1 MTKFILHGGGS
12 KKWNAAE
19 RLENYQGVTKIL
31 TSGFH
36 SPVKVL
42 LVYFARLPEF
52 WDEKFVEDEV
62 NFSKEVT
69 GLDCTLEV
77 ANPDPKLFEE
87 QVKKSDII
95 FVHGGNT
102 KPLIEA
108 IQCTPNFGQLI
119 EGKVYFGSSAGA
131 YLVSK
136 YYYSNDRHQIEE
148 GLGILPIKCF
158 AHWDESQQKSLD
170 ELKNHGEELPIT
182 LLREGEYKVIN
193 S

>member
-1 MTKFILHGGGS
+1 MTKFVLHGGGS
-12 KKWNAAE
+12 KTWNEAE
-19 RLENYQGVTKIL
+19 HQENYQTVTRVL
-31 TSGFH
+31 TKGFQ
-36 SPVKVL
+36 SPVIVL

-52 WDEKFVEDEV
+52 WDEKFKEDEV
-62 NFSKEVT
+62 NFSKEVI
-69 GLDCTLEV
+69 GLDCILEV
-77 ANPDPKLFEE
+77 ADPDPKLFEE

-95 FVHGGNT
+95 FVRGGNT

-108 IQCTPNFGQLI
+108 IQRTLNFGQLI
-119 EGKVYFGSSAGA
+119 KDKVYFGSSAGA

-158 AHWDESQQKSLD
+158 AHWDESQQKNLD
-170 ELKNHGEELPIT
+170 ELKNHGEVLPIT